1 MLLTFYFDIRVLF
14 LGRTEKITIYHWWIL
29 F

>member
-14 LGRTEKITIYHWWIL
+14 LGRTEKITIYH
-29 F
+29 